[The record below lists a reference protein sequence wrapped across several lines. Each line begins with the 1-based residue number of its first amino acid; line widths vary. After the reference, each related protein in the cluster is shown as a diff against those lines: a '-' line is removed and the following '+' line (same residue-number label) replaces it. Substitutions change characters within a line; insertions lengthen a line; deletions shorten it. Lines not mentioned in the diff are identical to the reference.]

1 MTIPTYETVVLKAR
15 DGARFSAYAVR
26 AANPSGAGI
35 VMLPG
40 GRGLLPIYAE
50 IADRFANT
58 GIDAVAIDHF
68 GRSAGLGMRDDKFEF
83 APHLA
88 KTSPEYTKQDVAA
101 ALEYLRSGTG
111 ARVRAAFTIGFSFG
125 EGRRFCRLGMPNIDW
140 PGSSA
145 VTDGR

>member
-1 MTIPTYETVVLKAR
+1 MTTHTHDTVVLEAG
-15 DGARFSAYAVR
+15 DGAHFSAYAVR
-26 AANPSGAGI
+26 AAKPIGAGMVI
-35 VMLPG
+35 LPG
-40 GRGLLPIYAE
+40 GRGLLQVYAE
-50 IADRFANT
+50 IADGLADA

-68 GRSAGLGMRDDKFEF
+68 GRSSGLGMRDDQFAY

-88 KTSPEYTKQDVAA
+88 KMSPEYTRQDVAA